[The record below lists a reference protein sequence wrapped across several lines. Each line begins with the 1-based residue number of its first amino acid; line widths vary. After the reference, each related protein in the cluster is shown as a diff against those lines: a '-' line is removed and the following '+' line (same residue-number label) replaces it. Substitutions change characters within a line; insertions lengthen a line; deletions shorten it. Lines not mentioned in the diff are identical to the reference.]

1 MEEKEK
7 ETESAAFG
15 GKENTATPALST
27 RQITFLDG
35 DACRYPVVRAAAAKM
50 GWRLV
55 GNKHN
60 DKNKHKSNNAHQNCN
75 VLWVDV
81 SILADYFLLVQ
92 PWQCINHF
100 PGMVNIARKTRLAQN
115 LEAMRRVFPTRYNFA
130 PQTYSLPKDLTALRS
145 QHFTLDKGRKSRH
158 VWIIKPDG
166 GAKGKGIFLTRDLEE
181 IQGAIAR
188 SDSQFVAQRYIAR
201 PMLIDNKK
209 FDLRLYVL
217 VTSCDPLRVY
227 LFRDG
232 LCRLCTVDFVQTAEG
247 SGDGGTVGDEA
258 GKKGKSA
265 NLKDR
270 CAHLTNYSVN
280 KRSEAFVRDE
290 ECSVDDE
297 TGDIRTGGDSG
308 SKRSVSWL
316 LSWLREKHGD
326 AAVDRLWCSIGDI
339 CVKTILSILPTLVAE
354 YQSTFGGDVT
364 NGSNND
370 KKNQKEASSTSSN
383 GLSGS
388 RCFEVL
394 GFDIMLDEKLQPYL
408 IEVNHLPSFGTDAP
422 LDKAIKSKVIEQAMS
437 VVQAKPDDRR
447 MYEKAQRHKS
457 RHRLVNRL
465 GAGTLLGRRDPYED
479 DENDENDGIDPHML
493 RLHRPAGPQHVLPP
507 TAEAILTSLYREH
520 CPEKIDRVPA
530 MLIKYRGYEDWLI
543 AKVRER
549 YCNPAENDGSSNGAG
564 EEEGADVPI
573 HEALERD
580 GEDDLSDDD
589 DDVRRYDDAKWSEEE
604 RLLKDYGRIYP
615 PQPSR
620 KRPFPKPPYNA
631 MKKHVFEESA
641 KQVERMTVPLYQARA
656 NDADPDVD
664 GPAAHLAKLAQLTP
678 HSGTSSRADY
688 FQRGSLH
695 LRRSLG
701 PVKIRH
707 PPTKRQI
714 ESFDRLSRGMN
725 ANTDDGNFSATIS
738 SENDRRTAD
747 PFTTALQMAEREASM
762 LSTKRWDLVQRV
774 RQELDEAKGRRQRN
788 QGQLDRSRLGVNV
801 RSLDFDLGP
810 LGSRLRVGALTT
822 NIANIRHRRSR
833 SRYMT
838 H

>member
-1 MEEKEK
+1 MRKLCAKRKDADMEKD
-7 ETESAAFG
+7 TEGAAAVG
-15 GKENTATPALST
+15 GKENTATAALSA

-60 DKNKHKSNNAHQNCN
+60 NRNKHKSNNAHANPQQSCN

-115 LEAMRRVFPTRYNFA
+115 LEAMRRVFPTHYNFA
-130 PQTYSLPKDLTALRS
+130 PQTYALPKDLAALRS

-166 GAKGKGIFLTRDLEE
+166 GAKGKGIFLTRDLAE

-232 LCRLCTVDFVQTAEG
+232 LCRLCTVDFVQPAEG
-247 SGDGGTVGDEA
+247 GSADGGDIAGKTA
-258 GKKGKSA
+258 GKKGKA
-265 NLKDR
+265 AHLKDR

-280 KRSEAFVRDE
+280 KRSDAFVRDE

-316 LSWLREKHGD
+316 LSWLREEHGD

-354 YQSTFGGDVT
+354 YHSTFGGDAT
-364 NGSNND
+364 GTT
-370 KKNQKEASSTSSN
+370 KTTEAGSTSSN

-447 MYEKAQRHKS
+447 VYEKTQRRKS

-465 GAGTLLGRRDPYED
+465 GGGSLLGRRDPYED
-479 DENDENDGIDPHML
+479 DEADENDENDGTHPPML
-493 RLHRPAGPQHVLPP
+493 HLHRPAAPQLPP
-507 TAEAILTSLYREH
+507 TAEAILTSIYREH
-520 CPEKIDRVPA
+520 CPEKIDKVPA

-549 YCNPAENDGSSNGAG
+549 YCNAVESDGSSNGAP
-564 EEEGADVPI
+564 EGSTEKGARHNLGFMGDENGDHVAGMRHWRLSASGGYRI
-573 HEALERD
+573 SMEALIECFED
-580 GEDDLSDDD
+580 GFLYHEDLS
-589 DDVRRYDDAKWSEEE
+589 ET
-604 RLLKDYGRIYP
+604 L
-615 PQPSR
+615 
-620 KRPFPKPPYNA
+620 
-631 MKKHVFEESA
+631 
-641 KQVERMTVPLYQARA
+641 QAF
-656 NDADPDVD
+656 
-664 GPAAHLAKLAQLTP
+664 
-678 HSGTSSRADY
+678 Y
-688 FQRGSLH
+688 
-695 LRRSLG
+695 
-701 PVKIRH
+701 
-707 PPTKRQI
+707 
-714 ESFDRLSRGMN
+714 
-725 ANTDDGNFSATIS
+725 
-738 SENDRRTAD
+738 
-747 PFTTALQMAEREASM
+747 
-762 LSTKRWDLVQRV
+762 
-774 RQELDEAKGRRQRN
+774 
-788 QGQLDRSRLGVNV
+788 
-801 RSLDFDLGP
+801 
-810 LGSRLRVGALTT
+810 
-822 NIANIRHRRSR
+822 RSR
-833 SRYMT
+833 SEMKSEDRDHWIKHLKETGEYT
-838 H
+838 DEHDC